1 MKAFFKTVWGKITV
15 IFAAIVLLAAITLGV
30 LWYVQPKF
38 ISLTVELGSPCPQL
52 PEFLTDMAVGDW
64 AEFVTD
70 PASLDM
76 SAIGQHTL
84 EFSHLGRKETV
95 TLYIVDTVA
104 PTAEFRNIAVTVDD
118 EITAQMFVVKVEDLS
133 PVQVSFVT
141 APGERSGY
149 DDQTV
154 TVAVTDAGGNR
165 VTGDCVISYTWLKE
179 SLTVELGTEIAVQDL
194 LLNPEKGEHLVNPED
209 IELLNVSPA
218 GEYTVESTDGGKTC
232 VCKVSIVDTVAPE
245 LEGKSLTVEQGTYLT
260 MESFLVSVFDISANV
275 TVNLEGNIST
285 QVCGTFPVVLTAQD
299 LSGNTTRVELTLKV
313 VYDATAPVFT
323 GMADMNAPKNSEPDY
338 LAGVSATDNRD
349 GPVEFTV
356 DSSRVNMAQA
366 GTYYVVYTARDKSGN
381 TATYRRK
388 VVVPHDSADTD
399 ALVAKHAALC
409 GTTVLSIRNYVLG
422 NIMYNTSWG
431 GDDPVW
437 YGFTNRTG
445 NCYVHALC
453 LQRLLVYHGYQ
464 TQLIWVTDQSHY
476 WLIVYMDGGWKH
488 IDATPS
494 ALHSRYPI
502 MNDAQRLE
510 TLSGRVWDT
519 TLWPACE

>member
-1 MKAFFKTVWGKITV
+1 M
-15 IFAAIVLLAAITLGV
+15 L
-30 LWYVQPKF
+30 
-38 ISLTVELGSPCPQL
+38 
-52 PEFLTDMAVGDW
+52 
-64 AEFVTD
+64 
-70 PASLDM
+70 
-76 SAIGQHTL
+76 H
-84 EFSHLGRKETV
+84 HLGRRETV
-95 TLYIVDTVA
+95 TLTIADTVA
-104 PTAEFRNIAVTVDD
+104 PQVVFRDIAVTVDD
-118 EITAQMFVVKVEDLS
+118 AITADMFVVSAEDLS
-133 PVQVSFVT
+133 PVQVSFIT

-154 TVAVTDAGGNR
+154 TVAVTDAGGNQ
-165 VTGDCVISYTWLKE
+165 VTGDCTISYTWLKE

-232 VCKVSIVDTVAPE
+232 VCKVSIVDTVAPQ
-245 LEGKSLTVEQGTYLT
+245 LEGKSLTVEQGAYLT
-260 MESFLVSVFDISANV
+260 MESFLVSVFDASANV
-275 TVNLEGNIST
+275 TVNLEGNISAYA
-285 QVCGTFPVVLTAQD
+285 CGTFPVVLTAQD
-299 LSGNTTRVELTLKV
+299 VSGNTTRVELTLTV

-323 GMADMNAPKNSEPDY
+323 GMAEMNAPKNSQPDFIS
-338 LAGVSATDNRD
+338 GVTATDNRD
-349 GPVEFTV
+349 GVVEFTV
-356 DSSRVNMAQA
+356 DTSRVNMAEA
-366 GTYYVVYTARDKSGN
+366 GTYYAVYTARDKSGN
-381 TATYRRK
+381 VSTYRRK

-399 ALVAKHAALC
+399 ALVAMHAAWC
-409 GTTVLSIRNYVLG
+409 GTSVVSIRNYVCN
-422 NIMYNTSWG
+422 NIMYNTNWG
-431 GDDPVW
+431 GNDPVW
-437 YGFTNRTG
+437 YGFTNRVG

-453 LQRLLVYHGYQ
+453 LQRLLMYHGYQ

-494 ALHSRYPI
+494 ALHGRYPV